1 MNEILQ
7 HSLYFGGILT
17 LAAYGIG
24 YWLKRKWKLAVF
36 NPLLVG
42 IVLVVLFLLACRMDY
57 DTYNEGAKYIS
68 YLLTPATVCLALPLY
83 QQFEALRRNFA
94 AIMAGIVS
102 GAFTSAGCVMGLS
115 VLFHFSHKQ
124 YVTLLPKSITTAIGM
139 GISQELGGFVTITVA
154 VIVITGVLG
163 NILAEYVCRWFHIQE
178 AVAKG
183 IAIGS
188 SSHAAGTAKAL
199 EMGEIEGAMSS
210 LSIAVSGL
218 ITVLLANIF
227 ANFY

>member
-1 MNEILQ
+1 M
-7 HSLYFGGILT
+7 LT
-17 LAAYGIG
+17 CVAYTLG
-24 YWLKRKWKLAVF
+24 YQLKQRWKFAIF

-42 IVLVVLFLLACRMDY
+42 IVAVILFLLVFRIDY

-83 QQFEALRRNFA
+83 QQFEALKKNFV
-94 AIMAGIVS
+94 AIMAGIVT
-102 GAFTSAGCVMGLS
+102 GAVTSAVCVLLLA
-115 VLFHFSHKQ
+115 VLFHFSHKE

-139 GISQELGGFVTITVA
+139 GISEELGGFVTITVA

-163 NILAEYVCRWFHIQE
+163 NIMAESVCRLFHIQD
-178 AVAKG
+178 AVARG

-188 SSHAAGTAKAL
+188 SSHAAGTAKAM
-199 EMGEIEGAMSS
+199 EMGETEGAMSS

-227 ANFY
+227 SNLY